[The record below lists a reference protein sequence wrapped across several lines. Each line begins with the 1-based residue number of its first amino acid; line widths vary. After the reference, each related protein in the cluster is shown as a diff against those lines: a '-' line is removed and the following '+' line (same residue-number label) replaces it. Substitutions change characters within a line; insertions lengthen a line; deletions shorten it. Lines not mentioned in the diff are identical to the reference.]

1 MFEGIFDWM
10 MDLVKDPVAYLI
22 FIFIFAMLAAI
33 ILPLPVELVLVG
45 FIFYLTDSSSQFL
58 GLGIAEAFILIAI
71 VMGIGKA
78 IGSWVVFVIGLKAEK
93 LINKYMSWGWFQRL
107 LKRVEKFCTKYG
119 YMAMYLVMCIPM
131 MTDTVPLYI
140 FSILNKDGEVF
151 DRNWFVFTNLWAGI
165 SRTLLVGIL
174 AVGGVMSFGYVANLI

>member
-1 MFEGIFDWM
+1 MFEGIVHWM
-10 MDLVKDPVAYLI
+10 MELIKDPAAYLAFILI
-22 FIFIFAMLAAI
+22 FSILAAI
-33 ILPLPVELVLVG
+33 ILPIPVEAVLVG

-58 GLGIAEAFILIAI
+58 GLGVAGAFILIAI

-78 IGSWVVFVIGLKAEK
+78 IGAWIVFVIGIKAEK
-93 LINKYMSWGWFQRL
+93 LIETYLKWGWFQRL
-107 LKRVEKFCTKYG
+107 LKRVEKFCIKYG
-119 YMAMYLVMCIPM
+119 YLAMYLVMCIPM

-151 DRNWFVFTNLWAGI
+151 DRNWFVFTNFWAGV

-174 AVGGVMSFGYVANLI
+174 AVGGVMSFGYATNLI

>member
-1 MFEGIFDWM
+1 MFEGIAQWL
-10 MDLVKDPVAYLI
+10 MDMVENPVAYLI
-22 FIFIFAMLAAI
+22 FIFIFSTLAAI

-45 FIFYLTDSSSQFL
+45 FIFYLVDPGSDFL
-58 GLGIAEAFILIAI
+58 GLGAAGAFILIAI

-78 IGSWVVFVIGLKAEK
+78 VGSWVVFIIGIKAEK

-107 LKRVEKFCTKYG
+107 LVRVEKFCVKYG
-119 YMAMYLVMCIPM
+119 YFAMYLVMCIPM

-174 AVGGVMSFGYVANLI
+174 AVGGVLSFGYVANLI